1 MIGPL
6 SQLSHGIY
14 SLSSLSFNIKDS
26 IDYSSATVYTRG
38 ISNKSWSIQKLL
50 SVFENVGIELN
61 SGDKRASLK
70 LFKTSRT
77 EKLNNN

>member
-1 MIGPL
+1 M
-6 SQLSHGIY
+6 
-14 SLSSLSFNIKDS
+14 
-26 IDYSSATVYTRG
+26 YTRG